1 MLTINNLTLVKEGR
15 KIFSDLGFSVGPGA
29 VLIVSGK
36 NGVGKTSLLKIIA
49 GISKAT
55 SGNIMWSEQ
64 DVENFRD
71 DFNGDLQF
79 IGHKNF
85 LKQELTVAENLKF
98 YARLADTEIALPAAL
113 NFFRLHE
120 LSDVKVK
127 KLSAGWQKRVML
139 AKLLACPAT
148 IWLLDEP
155 FANLDR
161 EGKFLLKG
169 LIQTRIKENGLVI
182 LTSHDEDLQDLG
194 IVINL
199 EDFSNAWESN
209 SYNT

>member
-1 MLTINNLTLVKEGR
+1 MLTIDNLTLFREGK
-15 KIFSDLGFSVGPGA
+15 KIFSNLGFSLSINSLLV
-29 VLIVSGK
+29 ITGK

-55 SGNIMWSEQ
+55 SGKILWGEKNIE
-64 DVENFRD
+64 DFRD

-79 IGHKNF
+79 LGHKNF
-85 LKQELTVAENLKF
+85 LKPELTVIENLKF
-98 YARLADTEIALPAAL
+98 YAQLSGTEILIPASL
-113 NFFRLHE
+113 NFFKLSE
-120 LSDVKVK
+120 LANQKVK

-155 FANLDR
+155 FSNLDS
-161 EGKFLLKG
+161 EGKILLKG

-182 LTSHDEDLQDLG
+182 LTSHDQDLFDLG
-194 IVINL
+194 IKINL
-199 EDFSNAWESN
+199 EEFA
-209 SYNT
+209 